1 MRRSMVWTTSVM
13 TLVTIGL
20 ADSPARAE
28 DDLAIVRACTE
39 ILLLGLRPLAAERT
53 DRFLGKVSEDHALCW
68 GGDKAVAQR
77 STPWVDW
84 SSYWAAGDLGSKSD
98 RREIGSH
105 ILDRN
110 QRGIDGALIDL
121 EYQRMELIRFNL
133 FDNKTFEQYATGG
146 GSGRR
151 WLDAEDLEGDAPAGG
166 SSGISANCRSTPT
179 ARRLCKG
186 ELIRHRTLTG
196 ICNDIRN
203 PAMGSTGQL
212 FARNVEFESTFPDL
226 EHDPSSRRT
235 AMAAGSR
242 CSARPAGDQPKAVH
256 PRSVELAQLQPG
268 PRGGEF
274 ERSDCAYKKAPFFN
288 VLAAFWIQFMTHD
301 WFSHMEEARNDRSR
315 IMTSLGCATQRANNV
330 EQPLPPDA
338 RRTARL
344 PPGRQ
349 DGSRRWWPT
358 MPRPSTFEVNGKE
371 RLKRSYKTTRN
382 NVTAWWDASQI
393 YGYDDRSLQRVR
405 RDPADPAKLEM
416 QPVRSG
422 GGGDQFGYLPVFRSP
437 CAPGAVARRH
447 AIRSSRNGPDRR
459 PWHFPITGR
468 SG

>member
-20 ADSPARAE
+20 ADFQARTE
-28 DDLAIVRACTE
+28 DDLAVVRACTN
-39 ILLLGLRPLAAERT
+39 ILLLGLRPLATERT

-68 GGDKAVAQR
+68 GGEKAVAQR
-77 STPWVDW
+77 RTPWVDW

-98 RREIGSH
+98 RREIGAH

-110 QRGIDGALIDL
+110 QRGIDGALINL

-146 GSGRR
+146 GRAADDSTLKTWQEMR
-151 WLDAEDLEGDAPAGG
+151 LPADHPAFRQLQVGADG
-166 SSGISANCRSTPT
+166 SQ
-179 ARRLCKG
+179 LCKG

-226 EHDPSSRRT
+226 GLDPIAKNRHGGRIGLLKPDPQVISRKLFTR
-235 AMAAGSR
+235 
-242 CSARPAGDQPKAVH
+242 DQSNSPNCNQGHGVAN
-256 PRSVELAQLQPG
+256 SND
-268 PRGGEF
+268 
-274 ERSDCAYKKAPFFN
+274 SDCAYKKAPFFN

-315 IMTSLGCATQRANNV
+315 IMTNLGCATQRVDNV
-330 EQPLPPDA
+330 ERPLSPDDA
-338 RRTARL
+338 ARL
-344 PPGRQ
+344 GCRPEDKMEAGLIA
-349 DGSRRWWPT
+349 DDA
-358 MPRPSTFEVNGKE
+358 MPERLHVNGKE

-382 NVTAWWDASQI
+382 NATAWWDASQI
-393 YGYDDRSLQRVR
+393 YGYDERSLQRVR
-405 RDPADPAKLEM
+405 RDPVD
-416 QPVRSG
+416 
-422 GGGDQFGYLPVFRSP
+422 FG
-437 CAPGAVARRH
+437 
-447 AIRSSRNGPDRR
+447 
-459 PWHFPITGR
+459 
-468 SG
+468 